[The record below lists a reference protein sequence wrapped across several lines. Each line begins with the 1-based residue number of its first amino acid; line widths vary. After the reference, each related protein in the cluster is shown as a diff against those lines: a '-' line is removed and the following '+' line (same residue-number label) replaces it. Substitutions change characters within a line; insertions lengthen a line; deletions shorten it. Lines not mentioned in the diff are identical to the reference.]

1 MKVLGGMLAEAYA
14 SWSFAISE
22 CCSSFT
28 TTSHSDEKPHQ
39 PAVPDSFGIIH
50 QEPSFILPPSVASSR
65 PGTGKSSLEQ
75 APRKRHGSGQSSF
88 SARKLLLRPS
98 SSSSRRPQISAPTN
112 FRHLYSESFR
122 FPDHGPTQVRPQ
134 PASFRPLELSI
145 YMSDNRLSPILP
157 HIDSPAPPVTP
168 PQRVFTLSSRSEDSP
183 AISHSRSYSSMSF
196 HIPRRPLNDG
206 SVFDSPQSDIS
217 IPQRPQ
223 PAKLRNRPSPTS
235 SSPMM
240 EDLVERVA
248 TAMLERDRLQEQIED
263 VIERQSIYVSSRPST
278 AHGQHEMVPMPDIP
292 ALPPNAPSF
301 SERLSSDRPHTAPS
315 QPSARTS
322 YKANSSRKVE
332 NRAPPPPLPLRLRPP
347 LRKKKSFSRV
357 STWLFPGGEPNQ
369 NISLDSL
376 TNEPRPITGTDGF
389 YQVADLE
396 ENRRCSIDTI
406 STSSDWTVEEE
417 QTLPTSLSPSST
429 TTLRARLEPPMAIAS
444 GLRHPVTFAQRQSVG
459 VAV

>member
-1 MKVLGGMLAEAYA
+1 MKALGGMLAETYA
-14 SWSFAISE
+14 SWSFSISE

-28 TTSHSDEKPHQ
+28 SSHSDEKPRQ
-39 PAVPDSFGIIH
+39 PAVPDSFGIIY
-50 QEPSFILPPSVASSR
+50 QGPSFVPPPSAESFR
-65 PGTGKSSLEQ
+65 PGTGTSSLEQ

-98 SSSSRRPQISAPTN
+98 SPSSRRPQISAPTN

-122 FPDHGPTQVRPQ
+122 FPDYGLAQVRPQ

-145 YMSDNRLSPILP
+145 YVSDKRLSPILP
-157 HIDSPAPPVTP
+157 HFDSPVPPVTP

-183 AISHSRSYSSMSF
+183 HIPHSRSYSSMSF
-196 HIPRRPLNDG
+196 HIPRRPVNDG

-217 IPQRPQ
+217 MPQRPQ
-223 PAKLRNRPSPTS
+223 LAKLRSRTSSAS

-248 TAMLERDRLQEQIED
+248 TAMLERDKIQEQIDD

-278 AHGQHEMVPMPDIP
+278 AHGQPEMAPMPDIP

-301 SERLSSDRPHTAPS
+301 SERLSSDRPHTALS
-315 QPSARTS
+315 QTS
-322 YKANSSRKVE
+322 VRMPYKANSSRKVE
-332 NRAPPPPLPLRLRPP
+332 NRVPPPPLPLRLRPP

-357 STWLFPGGEPNQ
+357 STWLFPGGEPNRD
-369 NISLDSL
+369 ISLDSL
-376 TNEPRPITGTDGF
+376 TNGPRPITGADGF
-389 YQVADLE
+389 YQIHDLE
-396 ENRRCSIDTI
+396 ENRRGSVDTL
-406 STSSDWTVEEE
+406 STNSNWTIEEE

-429 TTLRARLEPPMAIAS
+429 TTLRAKLEPQMAIAS
-444 GLRHPVTFAQRQSVG
+444 GLRHPMVLPQRQSVG

>member
-1 MKVLGGMLAEAYA
+1 MKALGGMLAEAYA
-14 SWSFAISE
+14 SWSFSISE

-28 TTSHSDEKPHQ
+28 SHSDEKPRQ
-39 PAVPDSFGIIH
+39 LVTPDSFNIIY
-50 QEPSFILPPSVASSR
+50 QEPSFIPPPSAASFRQDTKLS
-65 PGTGKSSLEQ
+65 TLER

-112 FRHLYSESFR
+112 FRHIHSESFR
-122 FPDHGPTQVRPQ
+122 FPDYRPTQVRPQ

-145 YMSDNRLSPILP
+145 YMSDKRLSPILP
-157 HIDSPAPPVTP
+157 HFGPPEPPVTP
-168 PQRVFTLSSRSEDSP
+168 PQRVFTISTRSEDSP
-183 AISHSRSYSSMSF
+183 HMSHSRSYSSMSF
-196 HIPRRPLNDG
+196 HIPRRPVNDG

-217 IPQRPQ
+217 TPQRPQ
-223 PAKLRNRPSPTS
+223 PAKLRDRMSPTS
-235 SSPMM
+235 TSPMM

-248 TAMLERDRLQEQIED
+248 TAMLERDKLQEQIED
-263 VIERQSIYVSSRPST
+263 VIERQSIYISSRPST
-278 AHGQHEMVPMPDIP
+278 AHGQPEMAPMPEIP

-301 SERLSSDRPHTAPS
+301 SERLSSDRPRTALS
-315 QPSARTS
+315 QTSARTS

-332 NRAPPPPLPLRLRPP
+332 SRAPPPPLPLRLRPP

-357 STWLFPGGEPNQ
+357 STWLFPGGEPNRD
-369 NISLDSL
+369 ISLESV
-376 TNEPRPITGTDGF
+376 TNDPRPITDTDGF
-389 YQVADLE
+389 YQTAGFE
-396 ENRRCSIDTI
+396 EDRRCSIDTL

-429 TTLRARLEPPMAIAS
+429 TTLRAKLEAPMAIAS
-444 GLRHPVTFAQRQSVG
+444 GLRHPMVFPQRQSVG